1 LVEVTSSSII
11 AADEEQAIKK
21 QNHIIKITQ
30 CLSDPCAVYYTDS
43 LSQSI
48 LIVCTN
54 PKHTDSD
61 SGGKGIEKLESGVD
75 GDQPNSDANLLK
87 DTPSQFTDPITTK
100 EQ

>member
-1 LVEVTSSSII
+1 MTSSSMT
-11 AADEEQAIKK
+11 AADEKQGIKK

-48 LIVCTN
+48 LIVCEN

-61 SGGKGIEKLESGVD
+61 SFSTDIEKLESGVN
-75 GDQPNSDANLLK
+75 GSQPNSDANLLK
-87 DTPSQFTDPITTK
+87 DTPSQFTDPIITT
-100 EQ
+100 EQQK